1 MVCVYVHVLV
11 PFSGLRCGALIAHDL
26 TLRVTVGVSN
36 TQLKSTFFTTMQ
48 ELICVASTNMSA
60 LRTSVFVPNGSPIAI
75 RWALAKFCTNIGTH
89 MKSRFKT

>member
-1 MVCVYVHVLV
+1 
-11 PFSGLRCGALIAHDL
+11 
-26 TLRVTVGVSN
+26 
-36 TQLKSTFFTTMQ
+36 MQ